1 VLFRKPRGSEPAAAE
16 PATFDTVLGAG
27 CKVNGD
33 VTIRGG
39 ARVLGEIDGALS
51 VTGDVEIE
59 LGGAVRGDLTAERA
73 RIAGR
78 IEGDVHVRD
87 ALELRTGAHLRGDVY
102 ARSFR
107 IQDGAIFQ
115 GNCHM
120 GREASVG
127 RDGLAGS
134 SGAQAA
140 TP

>member
-1 VLFRKPRGSEPAAAE
+1 M
-16 PATFDTVLGAG
+16 
-27 CKVNGD
+27 
-33 VTIRGG
+33 
-39 ARVLGEIDGALS
+39 
-51 VTGDVEIE
+51 
-59 LGGAVRGDLTAERA
+59 RGDLTAERA
-73 RIAGR
+73 RIAGK

-120 GREASVG
+120 GRDIPAG
-127 RDGLAGS
+127 RDGMAGS
-134 SGAQAA
+134 SGAQPA

>member
-1 VLFRKPRGSEPAAAE
+1 MLFRKPKGTESAVVE

-27 CKVNGD
+27 CKVKGD

-39 ARVLGEIDGALS
+39 ARVLGEIDGALTA
-51 VTGDVEIE
+51 TGDVEIE
-59 LGGAVRGDLTAERA
+59 LGGSVRGDLTAERA
-73 RIAGR
+73 RIAGK

-120 GREASVG
+120 GRDVPAG
-127 RDGLAGS
+127 RDGTTGS

>member
-1 VLFRKPRGSEPAAAE
+1 MFRKPKATEPAAAE
-16 PATFDTVLGAG
+16 PTTFDTVFGAG
-27 CKVNGD
+27 CKVKGD
-33 VTIRGG
+33 VSVRGG
-39 ARVLGEIDGALS
+39 ARVLGEIDGGLTA
-51 VTGDVEIE
+51 TGDVEIE
-59 LGGAVRGDLTAERA
+59 LGGAVHGDLTAERA

-78 IEGDVHVRD
+78 IEGDVRVRD
-87 ALELRTGAHLRGDVY
+87 ALELRTGAHLKGDVY

-120 GREASVG
+120 GRDIPTG

-134 SGAQAA
+134 SGAQPA

>member
-1 VLFRKPRGSEPAAAE
+1 MFRKPKGAE
-16 PATFDTVLGAG
+16 PATAEPAAFDTLVGAG
-27 CKVNGD
+27 CKVKGD
-33 VTIRGG
+33 VAVRGG
-39 ARVLGEIDGALS
+39 ARVLGEIDGSLT

-59 LGGAVRGDLTAERA
+59 LGGTVRGDLAAERA

-78 IEGDVHVRD
+78 IEGDAHVRD
-87 ALELRTGAHLRGDVY
+87 SLELRTGAHLRGDVY

-120 GREASVG
+120 GRDIPAG
-127 RDGLAGS
+127 RDNLAGP
-134 SGAQAA
+134 SGAQPA